1 MNKERLGARADFD
14 DWANSVVA
22 TVKKHR
28 SRFGSSSDSA
38 PGRGRLGLRRWATRL
53 LTKIAD

>member
-1 MNKERLGARADFD
+1 MTQQRLGARADFA

-28 SRFGSSSDSA
+28 SLGSSQGSA
-38 PGRGRLGLRRWATRL
+38 PGRSRLGLRRWATRL